1 MEKCIKQKKMLAIII
16 PYYKFTYFEETLKSL
31 SNQTDQRFK
40 VYIGDDASPENPSS
54 LLLTYRDKF
63 DFIYHRFDNNLGGT
77 SLTKQWERCVDL
89 SGNEEWLMIL
99 GDDDYLENTTVA
111 SWYRNYHLFYKK
123 AEVIRFASKIVV
135 QENNKISDKFEHPIW
150 EKSTDAYLRKFNH
163 LTRSSLSEYVFS
175 KKTYNKYHFYNYPLA
190 WNSDDQAW
198 LDFSN
203 NKSIFTINECVV
215 YVRLS
220 SSNISGKA
228 DNFLLKNN
236 SQILFY
242 KKLIKEKLH
251 YYEHSQRLFFLRRY
265 ENDILKTRKLTS
277 VEWIFLF
284 IYYVKWFSYEDFKKI
299 LKRFLNTVLK
309 RNEL

>member
-1 MEKCIKQKKMLAIII
+1 MLAIII
-16 PYYKFTYFEETLKSL
+16 PYYKLTFFEETLKSL
-31 SNQTDQRFK
+31 SNQTDKRFK
-40 VYIGDDASPENPSS
+40 VYIGDDASIENPSK
-54 LLLTYRDKF
+54 LLNEFQGKF
-63 DFIYHRFDNNLGGT
+63 DFVYHRFEINLGSV
-77 SLTKQWERCVDL
+77 SLTKQWERCIDL
-89 SGNEEWLMIL
+89 CKKEEWLMIL
-99 GDDDYLENTTVA
+99 GDDDFLGETVIE
-111 SWYRNYHLFYKK
+111 SWYKNFDAFYTK
-123 AEVIRFASKIVV
+123 AEVIRFATKMIV
-135 QENNKISDKFEHPIW
+135 QENNEISDKFEHPIW
-150 EKSTDAYLRKFNH
+150 EKATDAYLRKFNH

-175 KKTYNKYHFYNYPLA
+175 KKTFNKYHFDNYPLA

-198 LDFSN
+198 LDFSD

-220 SSNISGKA
+220 SSNISGKT

-251 YYEHSQRLFFLRRY
+251 YFENTQRLLFLNRY

-277 VEWIFLF
+277 AEWIFLLV
-284 IYYVKWFSYEDFKKI
+284 YHLKWFDYNDFKKI

-309 RNEL
+309 RNEI